1 MAVTVEL
8 VLDNDAPAHG
18 DVVTATYVVTGNDS
32 APARDTE
39 AAGNANIGGDNYPDT
54 TPITLPGTP
63 ALPQVFD
70 TPTCLGLTFV
80 PTANPAVFTAVVP

>member
-8 VLDNDAPAHG
+8 VIDNVNPGHG
-18 DVVTATYVVTGNDS
+18 DVVTATYVVTGND
-32 APARDTE
+32 
-39 AAGNANIGGDNYPDT
+39 
-54 TPITLPGTP
+54 GTP
-63 ALPQVFD
+63 ATDQAVDGQANVGGTDYEADSALTLPASAALPQTFD